1 MRFKASYFN
10 LSGALI
16 RENIRRFWALSVLSF
31 IGYFLS
37 GILPII
43 FSYSRLDVMS
53 WQIQQLLNNQY
64 FPYGF
69 LHLVVPVVAAV
80 VLYRYLHSPGSVTM
94 VHSLPLTR
102 AKIFNSNFLS
112 GLILVV
118 LPLIATTIILLL
130 LAKPVFTHGGS
141 VDLFT
146 TSLVLQWLWQSLIV
160 VSSVYGIGVFAG
172 VVSGNTALHMLL
184 GFGFNGLLPAL
195 YAVSIAYF
203 NEFLFGFD
211 GVSRWFDLAAGIMPY
226 TKAIQIQGA
235 FSLGLTIYY
244 IAFFFAVLVAS
255 ALLYHKRQLEKA
267 GDSLV
272 FKSAGIVICYLIAF
286 FGMSLMAFYFNTIPL
301 IQEMETQGHMMFYFG
316 LLVGIVIFLYIGRM
330 IVTKTPR
337 VFNRESLKHLAIYT
351 VIALVFVVS
360 IDLDFTGFEKR
371 IPTPSKVNSVGIT
384 DLEFT
389 EDFGRYDPIFF
400 KASEYEE
407 VYLNEFI
414 FKDEKNIAAIANFHQ
429 EVLDKRSEIENNT
442 KYWSSQ
448 SLGMLYDRSGFFDLG
463 RRYLLPKNI
472 IIESKDL
479 KEIFESQEFKTN
491 YSFKA
496 LAVLKPTRITAY
508 NDLLRNSTMDS
519 YGVKNINNAKEI
531 EDLMNAM
538 EQDFQARTWEQHI
551 DNKSRLANIEL
562 AFSGITD
569 PKNERY
575 GYYSDSY
582 YEEENG
588 DKLRIMALT
597 IRKSDANTIAWLKEH
612 GYYGGLTIKVEDIS
626 HITVYHEN
634 MGFYESNEWDKEA
647 YMYGET
653 EDMDTSWTERFPKVV
668 IDKPEDIQTLLDA
681 YITTGV
687 NYEDS
692 YYGMITFRKTAPFAS
707 SLYNY
712 QTGVA
717 GGEDLGGGG
726 ISTDYM
732 MYFDSENLPEILLK
746 AFKLK

>member
-37 GILPII
+37 GVLPII
-43 FSYSRLDVMS
+43 FSYSKLDGIS
-53 WQIQQLLNNQY
+53 WQIRQLLNNQY

-94 VHSLPLTR
+94 VHGLPLTR

-130 LAKPVFTHGGS
+130 LAKPVFPYGES
-141 VDLFT
+141 IDIFT

-195 YAVSIAYF
+195 YSVSVAYF

-211 GVSRWFDLAAGIMPY
+211 GISRWINLAAGIMPY
-226 TKAIQIQGA
+226 TKAIQIQGS

-244 IAFFFAVLVAS
+244 ITFFVAVLVAS
-255 ALLYHKRQLEKA
+255 ALLYHKRHLEKA

-301 IQEMETQGHMMFYFG
+301 IQEMENQRHMMFYFG
-316 LLVGIVIFLYIGRM
+316 LLIGILIFLYIGRM

-337 VFNRESLKHLAIYT
+337 VFNRESLKHLIIYT

-360 IDLDFTGFEKR
+360 IDLDFTGFQKR
-371 IPTPSKVNSVGIT
+371 IPAPTKVDSVSIT

-389 EDFGRYDPIFF
+389 EDFMRYDPMFF

-407 VYLNEFI
+407 IYLNEFI
-414 FKDEKNIAAIANFHQ
+414 FKDEKNIAAMANFHQ
-429 EVLDKRSEIENNT
+429 EILDKRSEIENNT
-442 KYWSSQ
+442 KYWSIQ
-448 SLGMLYDRSGFFDLG
+448 SLGIFYDGSGIFDLG
-463 RRYLLPKNI
+463 RRYLLPRNI
-472 IIESKDL
+472 LSESLDL
-479 KEIFESQEFKTN
+479 KEVFESKEFKTN

-496 LAVLKPTRITAY
+496 LAVTKPTWIRTY
-508 NDLLRNSTMDS
+508 NELLRNSTVDS
-519 YGVKNINNAKEI
+519 YGVNNINNAEEI
-531 EDLMNAM
+531 EGLMNAM
-538 EQDFQARTWEQHI
+538 EQDFQARTWAQQL
-551 DNKSRLANIEL
+551 DNKARLGNMEL
-562 AFSGITD
+562 AFSGITKPRKGRD
-569 PKNERY
+569 A
-575 GYYSDSY
+575 YSYDTY

-588 DKLRIMALT
+588 NRLNIMSIA
-597 IRKSDANTIAWLKEH
+597 IRKSDVNTIAWLKDH
-612 GYYGGLTIKVEDIS
+612 GYYEGMTIKAEDIKY
-626 HITVYHEN
+626 ITVYHEN
-634 MGFYESNEWDKEA
+634 QDLYMGDEWGREA

-653 EDMDTSWTERFPKVV
+653 QDMALTDRIPKVV
-668 IDKPEDIQTLLDA
+668 IEKPEDIQSLLDS
-681 YITTGV
+681 YITTGI
-687 NYEDS
+687 NYGDS

-712 QTGVA
+712 QTGLQ
-717 GGEDLGGGG
+717 GSEDLLGGG
-726 ISTDYM
+726 ISSDYM
-732 MYFDSENLPEILLK
+732 MYFDSEDLPEVLSK
-746 AFKLK
+746 AFKSK